1 MTAASL
7 PAGSAERGARSEVAL
22 RIFDAPSEELLR
34 TLKPPWPRSLRR
46 LYELHEAA
54 TPAIDVRK
62 GVVTLGAAVAA
73 LREQIAN
80 RLGVLTFVVTA
91 LEELGWDVRLEG
103 EVLLAGTDLT
113 PAEALVQLE
122 DHGIAG
128 PMCVIAELDELGWP
142 LIQAAGEAEGA

>member
-1 MTAASL
+1 MSAAPA
-7 PAGSAERGARSEVAL
+7 PAGGAERVPRSEVAL

-54 TPAIDVRK
+54 TPASDVRK

-73 LREQIAN
+73 LREQVAN

-91 LEELGWDVRLEG
+91 LEEVGWDVRLEG
-103 EVLLAGTDLT
+103 EVLLATTDLT
-113 PAEALVQLE
+113 PAEALAQLE

-128 PMCVIAELDELGWP
+128 PMCVIADLDESGWP
-142 LIQAAGEAEGA
+142 RIQGIGGAGGG

>member
-1 MTAASL
+1 MSATSV
-7 PAGSAERGARSEVAL
+7 PAGGAERVARSQVAL

-62 GVVTLGAAVAA
+62 GVVTLGAAVGA
-73 LREQIAN
+73 LREQVAN

-91 LEELGWDVRLEG
+91 LEEVGWDVRLEG
-103 EVLLAGTDLT
+103 EVLLATTDLT
-113 PAEALVQLE
+113 PAEALAQLE

-128 PMCVIAELDELGWP
+128 PMCVIADLDELGWP
-142 LIQAAGEAEGA
+142 RIQGIGGAGGG